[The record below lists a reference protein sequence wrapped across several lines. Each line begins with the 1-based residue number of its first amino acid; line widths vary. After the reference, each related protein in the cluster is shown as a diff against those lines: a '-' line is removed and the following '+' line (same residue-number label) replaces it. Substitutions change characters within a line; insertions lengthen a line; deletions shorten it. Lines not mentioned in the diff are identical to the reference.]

1 MLSVLRSAARRLIP
15 ALTLA
20 AGLLPWRALAL
31 VNPDEITVYAAA
43 FEGPGA
49 LGRNVATILQLQLWH
64 SFRRM
69 PWPENP
75 ERHDFGPAVIV
86 WDAEPLAELDHAS
99 AEAAA
104 RRANL
109 LAQMVVWGRAY
120 PYGGGVAVQANITL
134 PAFRDLREANL
145 EKWRVELA
153 GEAFEVDVPRRRFE
167 VSSIVLD
174 AGVVAKYSLPS
185 ALEIHS
191 ARHGGELLGSV
202 GPDVRALQFEPDLAY
217 VRSGDVAG
225 WVRLPELSR
234 RRSELVEVAAGIVRI
249 YRGDF
254 EGAIASFTRVLDNP
268 NTRTPLRIDALLYR
282 GMARQRLGRSGRDDF
297 LRAYEL
303 SPFAQTT
310 VRYLIMA
317 DLAALARGD
326 LSPAAAAALR
336 DRLRSTIDRERYLF
350 APDDAWL
357 QRVEGI
363 L

>member
-1 MLSVLRSAARRLIP
+1 
-15 ALTLA
+15 
-20 AGLLPWRALAL
+20 
-31 VNPDEITVYAAA
+31 
-43 FEGPGA
+43 
-49 LGRNVATILQLQLWH
+49 
-64 SFRRM
+64 
-69 PWPENP
+69 
-75 ERHDFGPAVIV
+75 
-86 WDAEPLAELDHAS
+86 
-99 AEAAA
+99 
-104 RRANL
+104 
-109 LAQMVVWGRAY
+109 
-120 PYGGGVAVQANITL
+120 
-134 PAFRDLREANL
+134 
-145 EKWRVELA
+145 
-153 GEAFEVDVPRRRFE
+153 
-167 VSSIVLD
+167 
-174 AGVVAKYSLPS
+174 
-185 ALEIHS
+185 
-191 ARHGGELLGSV
+191 
-202 GPDVRALQFEPDLAY
+202 
-217 VRSGDVAG
+217 
-225 WVRLPELSR
+225 VRLPELSR

-282 GMARQRLGRSGRDDF
+282 GMARERLGRSGRDDF

>member
-1 MLSVLRSAARRLIP
+1 MLRLGRLARACWLGL
-15 ALTLA
+15 AL
-20 AGLLPWRALAL
+20 AGAMAPGRASAL
-31 VNPDEITVYAAA
+31 VNPDQITVYAPA

-69 PWPENP
+69 PWPRNP
-75 ERHDFGPAVIV
+75 ENHDFGPAVIV
-86 WDAEPLAELDHAS
+86 WGPEPLPGLDHDHAES
-99 AEAAA
+99 AAQ
-104 RRANL
+104 RFDL
-109 LAQMVVWGRAY
+109 LAQMAIWGRAY

-134 PAFRDLREANL
+134 PAYQDFREAHF
-145 EKWRVELA
+145 ERWRVELE
-153 GEAFEVDVPRRRFE
+153 GEIFEVDVPRRRFE

-174 AGVVAKYSLPS
+174 AGIVAKYSLPS

-191 ARHGGELLGSV
+191 ARRGGELLGSV
-202 GPDVRALQFEPDLAY
+202 GNEIRAIQFEPDLAY
-217 VRSGDVAG
+217 VRSGGVEG

-234 RRSELVEVAAGIVRI
+234 KRSELVEVAAGIVRV

-254 EGAIASFTRVLDNP
+254 DGAIVSFTRVLDNP

-282 GMARQRLGRSGRDDF
+282 GEDF
-297 LRAYEL
+297 LQAYEL

-310 VRYLIMA
+310 VRYLIMS

-326 LSPAAAAALR
+326 LSADAAAEVRA
-336 DRLRSTIDRERYLF
+336 RLRSTIERERYLF
-350 APDDAWL
+350 APDDPWP
-357 QRVEGI
+357 QRVEGV